1 MTAYWRR
8 CAPPA
13 SPPESNTIPEVRCMM
28 RRLSILFVVAA
39 VLGGCSGSVLESKK
53 VDYKSAGKLPPLEIP
68 PDLTA
73 PARDERYAVPDITP
87 RGSATFSA
95 YAGERSGTRNAAA
108 QDVLPQVEKMRV
120 ERSGSQRWLVVAGT
134 PEKIWPGIKEFWQE
148 LGFIV
153 NVELPDAGIME
164 TDWAENRAKLPQ
176 DMIRATLGKF
186 LDQLYSTSERDK
198 FRTRLE
204 PGAEAGTTEIY
215 ISHRGLY
222 EVYATEGKDRTV
234 WQPRPADPELEAEML
249 RRLMVRLGA
258 EESRA
263 KTLVAAEVKQ
273 ERAKLSRTAG
283 GAGVLEMQETFDR
296 AWRRVGLA
304 LDRVGFTVEDRDR
317 VKGLYYVRYVDPES
331 IDKKKDDKGWLG
343 KLMFWRSKDTADG
356 GSPQFRL
363 LVRGETDSSQVQV
376 LTREG
381 GVDTSETAKKILGL
395 LFDQLK

>member
-1 MTAYWRR
+1 
-8 CAPPA
+8 
-13 SPPESNTIPEVRCMM
+13 MM
-28 RRLSILFVVAA
+28 RRLPIVFAA
-39 VLGGCSGSVLESKK
+39 LLALAGCSGSMLESKK

-68 PDLTA
+68 PDLTS
-73 PARDERYAVPDITP
+73 PTRDERYAVPDITP
-87 RGSATFSA
+87 KGSATFSA
-95 YAGERSGTRNAAA
+95 YTGERSGTRNAAA
-108 QDVLPQVEKMRV
+108 QDVLPQVDKMRV

-134 PEKIWPGIKEFWQE
+134 PEKVWPGIKEFWQE

-153 NVELPDAGIME
+153 SLELPDAGIME

-176 DMIRATLGKF
+176 DMIRAALGKF
-186 LDQLYSTSERDK
+186 LDQLYSTPERDK

-249 RRLMVRLGA
+249 RRLMVRLGT

-263 KTLVAAEVKQ
+263 KTLMAAEPKQ
-273 ERAKLSRTAG
+273 ERARLSRTSG

-317 VKGLYYVRYVDPES
+317 AKGLYYVRYVDPEA

-343 KLMFWRSKDTADG
+343 KLMFWRGKDSVDAA
-356 GSPQFRL
+356 SPQFRL
-363 LVRGETDSSQVQV
+363 HVHAEADASQVQV

-381 GVDTSETAKKILGL
+381 GVDTSETARKILGL
-395 LFDQLK
+395 LHDQLK